1 MPTLPRVAVPAIKL
15 LGSFTVTRAR
25 VSWARSPPLA
35 PGGEETECPRGSRNR
50 RGQISRRVACV
61 SSSSKRRWKPRVF
74 LTYCAARAFSSLQ
87 TLTLTARS
95 SSYLCRSPQYAM
107 GTPLRVPLSLS
118 RCTISL
124 CLACE
129 HARISAPAA
138 RSLSIDS
145 VQQPSARASFRSQ
158 ADRESEGQR
167 EKNSLSVPLS
177 LSVTPR
183 SRSN

>member
-107 GTPLRVPLSLS
+107 GMPLRVPLSLS

-124 CLACE
+124 CLACGNKCTCKLAPSLSTACSSHR
-129 HARISAPAA
+129 HARRSA
-138 RSLSIDS
+138 RM
-145 VQQPSARASFRSQ
+145 QTERARASER
-158 ADRESEGQR
+158 
-167 EKNSLSVPLS
+167 KPLS
-177 LSVTPR
+177 PSLYLSR
-183 SRSN
+183 

>member
-25 VSWARSPPLA
+25 VSWARSPPPA

-61 SSSSKRRWKPRVF
+61 SSNSKRRWKPRVF

-95 SSYLCRSPQYAM
+95 SSYQCRSPQYAM
-107 GTPLRVPLSLS
+107 GMPLRVPLSLS

-124 CLACE
+124 CLACGNKCTCKLAPSLSTACSSHR
-129 HARISAPAA
+129 HAR
-138 RSLSIDS
+138 R
-145 VQQPSARASFRSQ
+145 SARRQTERAR
-158 ADRESEGQR
+158 
-167 EKNSLSVPLS
+167 
-177 LSVTPR
+177 
-183 SRSN
+183 